1 MKNDEVKNLVIRPA
15 VKKDCLAMK
24 DIIKVHANEGQMLAK
39 TISQLIS
46 LLPNYV
52 VAEVD
57 GTIVGVCGF
66 KIWPAD
72 GVELISSAVTK
83 EFHDRGIGSRLNRKC
98 IEIARALGF
107 DKFFVLTKRD
117 DFYRG
122 LGFREVPK
130 TEFTSKVSSDCIF
143 CRENEAEDPEEKI
156 IKCEEKAMKL
166 ETREI
171 VEQNVV

>member
-1 MKNDEVKNLVIRPA
+1 MKSEEVKNLVIRSA

-24 DIIKVHANEGQMLAK
+24 EIIKVHANEGQMLVK

-66 KIWPAD
+66 KIWPVD

-107 DKFFVLTKRD
+107 DKFFVLTKRG

-130 TEFTSKVSSDCIF
+130 AEFKNEFTSKISSDCIF

-156 IKCEEKAMKL
+156 IICKEIGMKL
-166 ETREI
+166 EVKEI
-171 VEQNVV
+171 VG